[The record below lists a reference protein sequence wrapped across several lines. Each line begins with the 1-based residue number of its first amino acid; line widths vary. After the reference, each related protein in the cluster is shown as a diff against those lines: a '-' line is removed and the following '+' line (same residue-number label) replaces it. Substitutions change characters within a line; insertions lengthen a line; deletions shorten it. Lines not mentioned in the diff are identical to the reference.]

1 MLATRRNDCSEPQA
15 VLYMA
20 LELGEKGWKLGF
32 TTGLGQEPRERDI
45 PAKAV
50 VMLEQEICAAKER
63 FGLPPETPVASCYEA
78 GRDGF
83 WLHRC
88 LLAMGVKNEVVD
100 SSSIEVNRR
109 QRHTRRTGY
118 PPQTTTQIAEDQGL
132 TTTEIAT
139 TEPQPTSRK
148 GDRC

>member
-1 MLATRRNDCSEPQA
+1 M
-15 VLYMA
+15 
-20 LELGEKGWKLGF
+20 KLGF

-109 QRHTRRTGY
+109 PRTKTYRLSASSHHPDCPG
-118 PPQTTTQIAEDQGL
+118 
-132 TTTEIAT
+132 
-139 TEPQPTSRK
+139 SRAYH
-148 GDRC
+148 DRNRND